1 MEAVTKQGTS
11 ILIFLDLV
19 HILILISK
27 TVFVSVYTP
36 LAAILFSANV

>member
-1 MEAVTKQGTS
+1 MEAVAKQVTS

-27 TVFVSVYTP
+27 TVFALVYT
-36 LAAILFSANV
+36 LLVAILFSASV